1 MNKKELAELKKNFN
15 DKSGLFTLNRVMS
28 VYVDSQKKIRCTQ
41 NRLYSVIPEDE
52 GAVIME
58 SLNKVLCG
66 SLGKGLLEYAFP
78 NEEYNEGGA
87 ENILYAAMRTK
98 LADENASAALVQR
111 IINNM
116 QYESAY
122 TVIIGQ
128 CSYSIVTRD
137 KNDESLDSAADEFN
151 FLVCAV
157 CPANTGNDGLMFDDA
172 SNAIVKKSNT
182 DLIISRIPTD
192 GFMYPIFTD
201 RCADI
206 NSVLYFTAVPKK
218 PNITFIEN
226 VLGCEFTMSAQSEKE
241 TFQAVVQN
249 VVGDELDYTVITK
262 INEKLLEVVTDSKNE
277 TELPVVDDLK
287 MYNIL
292 ADSGVSDEKL
302 ASLKSVYNEKVAGGT
317 LIASN
322 LVESRTKV
330 STPEITINIS
340 KNATDKL
347 HTRVI
352 EGRHCLIIDLDDPS
366 VCVNGLNTQI
376 K

>member
-15 DKSGLFTLNRVMS
+15 DKSGLFTLNRVMT
-28 VYVDSQKKIRCTQ
+28 VYVDAKKDVRCTK
-41 NRLYSVIPEDE
+41 NELYSIIPEDE
-52 GAVIME
+52 GNVLME
-58 SLNKVLCG
+58 TLYKVLCG

-78 NEEYNEGGA
+78 NEEYGEGGS
-87 ENILYAAMRTK
+87 ESTLYAAMRTK
-98 LADENASAALVQR
+98 LADENNAAELVKR
-111 IINNM
+111 IINNLE
-116 QYESAY
+116 YESAY
-122 TVIIGQ
+122 SIIVGQ
-128 CSYSIVTRD
+128 CSYSIMVRD
-137 KNDESLDSAADEFN
+137 SNDDSLDSAADEFN

-157 CPANTGNDGLMFDDA
+157 CPANTSDDGLMFD
-172 SNAIVKKSNT
+172 SETNSIVKKSNT

-192 GFMYPIFTD
+192 GFMYPVFTD
-201 RCADI
+201 RRPDI
-206 NSVLYFTAVPKK
+206 NSVLYFTGSPKK
-218 PNITFIEN
+218 PNITFVER

-262 INEKLLEVVTDSKNE
+262 INEKLLDVVADSKNE
-277 TELPVVDDLK
+277 TELPVVDDQK

-302 ASLKSVYNEKVAGGT
+302 GTLKSVYRDKVAGGT
-317 LIASN
+317 LIATN
-322 LVESRTKV
+322 LVESKTTV
-330 STPEITINIS
+330 ATPEIRVSIS
-340 KNATDKL
+340 KNATDKV

-366 VCVNGLNTQI
+366 VSINGLNTQI